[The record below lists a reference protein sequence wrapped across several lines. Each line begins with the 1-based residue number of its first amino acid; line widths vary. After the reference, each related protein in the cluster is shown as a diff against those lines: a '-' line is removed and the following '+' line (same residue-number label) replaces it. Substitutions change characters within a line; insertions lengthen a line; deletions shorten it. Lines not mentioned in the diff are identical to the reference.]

1 MTANLIHILHSGK
14 YSCVIANNGSIR
26 TFKQPGI
33 ADLYDLLQQDVSFLQ
48 GAIVADKVV
57 GKAAATLMILGN
69 IQQVYA
75 DIISQSALELLQ
87 NTDIQVDFGQ
97 LVPFIEN
104 RDKTGWCPLES
115 ACFEIKSTK
124 DIFPIIQ
131 NFISNIRK

>member
-33 ADLYDLLQQDVSFLQ
+33 ADLYDLLQQDVSFLR

-97 LVPFIEN
+97 LVPFI
-104 RDKTGWCPLES
+104 
-115 ACFEIKSTK
+115 
-124 DIFPIIQ
+124 
-131 NFISNIRK
+131 

>member
-1 MTANLIHILHSGK
+1 MTANLIHLLHSGK

-33 ADLYDLLQQDVSFLQ
+33 ADLYDLLQQHVSFLR

>member
-33 ADLYDLLQQDVSFLQ
+33 ADLYDLLQQDVSFLR

>member
-14 YSCVIANNGSIR
+14 YSCVIANDGSIR